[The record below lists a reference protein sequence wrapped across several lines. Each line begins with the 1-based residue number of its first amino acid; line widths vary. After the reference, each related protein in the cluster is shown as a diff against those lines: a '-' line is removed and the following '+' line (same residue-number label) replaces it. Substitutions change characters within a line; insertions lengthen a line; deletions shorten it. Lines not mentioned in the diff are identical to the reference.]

1 MEQTDKVYL
10 YGASGHAKVVMDIAR
25 LAYVDVPCLIDDNQ
39 QVNELAGKPVVHS
52 ADGLSP
58 MIITIGD
65 CQIRRTVAQKLGAR
79 EYLTVIHPSAVKAD
93 NVKIG
98 YGTVVMAG
106 AIMNPYVEVG
116 NHCII
121 NTGAS
126 LDHDV
131 KVGDFVHI
139 APHCTVCGGAE
150 IGEGTW
156 LGAGTTVIQ
165 GIHIGKDCYI
175 GAGSV
180 VVKDIPDGCL
190 AYGNPCRIVK
200 IMNQDMIKIVEPNCL
215 GGGRFRLKV
224 YGERLKV
231 NSGCTLGE
239 RRGAA

>member
-65 CQIRRTVAQKLGAR
+65 CQIRREVAQKLGVR
-79 EYLTVIHPSAVKAD
+79 EYLTVIHPNAVKAD
-93 NVKIG
+93 SVIIG

-131 KVGDFVHI
+131 KVEDFVHI
-139 APHCTVCGGAE
+139 APHCTVCGGSE

-215 GGGRFRLKV
+215 GGAD
-224 YGERLKV
+224 
-231 NSGCTLGE
+231 LG
-239 RRGAA
+239 